1 LLDKEC
7 KGHLAKQ
14 FTDVFFNQGEEKR
27 SAHMRALGVSLLCRP
42 QRMVLPCRVAQYAPF
57 LVRNPRPHEVRNTDV
72 ARCLTANLVV
82 QVPYVDLDNVTRQV
96 LPALVTLGSDPNV
109 EVKHASIDAFGAV
122 AQNFKDDG
130 VSCRPLF
137 ESSFAKRW
145 QKTLSLL

>member
-1 LLDKEC
+1 
-7 KGHLAKQ
+7 
-14 FTDVFFNQGEEKR
+14 
-27 SAHMRALGVSLLCRP
+27 
-42 QRMVLPCRVAQYAPF
+42 
-57 LVRNPRPHEVRNTDV
+57 
-72 ARCLTANLVV
+72 V

-137 ESSFAKRW
+137 ESSLRRMAAASALGAF
-145 QKTLSLL
+145 LGP